1 MLTEYALR
9 VGGRLVFL
17 APTHRSKRETRVF
30 GAAETRGDRGADLA
44 RRRARRAKEIP
55 EMFPEKF
62 PETEKPGNR
71 EEVEDAFSGLRFV
84 SACAQEFKGM
94 TRSARV
100 FERIA

>member
-1 MLTEYALR
+1 
-9 VGGRLVFL
+9 
-17 APTHRSKRETRVF
+17 
-30 GAAETRGDRGADLA
+30 
-44 RRRARRAKEIP
+44 
-55 EMFPEKF
+55 MFPEKF

-84 SACAQEFKGM
+84 GACAQEFKGM